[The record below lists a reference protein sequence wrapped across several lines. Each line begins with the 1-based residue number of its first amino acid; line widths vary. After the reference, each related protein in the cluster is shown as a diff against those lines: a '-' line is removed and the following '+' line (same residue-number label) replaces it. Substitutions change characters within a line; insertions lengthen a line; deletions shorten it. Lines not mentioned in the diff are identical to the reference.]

1 MLSVHVPPGPVGG
14 PCADLV
20 QESSMRNV
28 PGTFRKHAEPSGT
41 FRNIPRKLPR
51 EVPQDSGVR
60 NVSGTFLESFLGRF
74 HRTQAC
80 GTFLEHSSKASSGAS
95 TGLRHAERSWN
106 IPEHSSD
113 VRYRPHTS
121 RTASLFLIV
130 DDRSDPVHFFSL
142 IYHVGTLSTDSVR
155 CMESAIPG
163 RQHHI
168 PSDL

>member
-1 MLSVHVPPGPVGG
+1 MCRRVPSEVRVLTWYRSQA
-14 PCADLV
+14 C
-20 QESSMRNV
+20 
-28 PGTFRKHAEPSGT
+28 GTFLEHSGSMQS
-41 FRNIPRKLPR
+41 FPER
-51 EVPQDSGVR
+51 
-60 NVSGTFLESFLGRF
+60 SGTFLESFLGRF

-106 IPEHSSD
+106 LPEHSSD

-121 RTASLFLIV
+121 RTASLFLIL
-130 DDRSDPVHFFSL
+130 DDRSDPVHFFFFPL
-142 IYHVGTLSTDSVR
+142 IYDIGTLSTDSVR
-155 CMESAIPG
+155 CTESAIPG